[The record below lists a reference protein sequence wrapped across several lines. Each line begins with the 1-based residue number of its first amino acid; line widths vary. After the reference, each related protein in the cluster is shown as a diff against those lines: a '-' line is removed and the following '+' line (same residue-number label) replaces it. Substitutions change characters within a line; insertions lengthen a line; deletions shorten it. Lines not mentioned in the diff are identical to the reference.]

1 MQIFFSRSLNAMIQ
15 PAKLVDVAIRTGA
28 AVGQIQTG
36 TGGLHLRAWF
46 SPGCGKG
53 AVTRKTATGEGGCE
67 C

>member
-1 MQIFFSRSLNAMIQ
+1 MIQ